1 MKILSDIE
9 VNQNILKQ
17 PRIDVRASAPTSPAP
32 KEAQMYYD
40 SAEKVLKYYNGTQW
54 VSWSNEAVNVQ
65 ILSADKTLTA
75 SDPPIQ
81 ILSTSLVRTVTLPTT
96 GLTMGQKFIIFHN
109 GTDSGNQYIIVR
121 DANRTY
127 SNLYSQAR
135 IEFRWDGTK
144 WLFDNKDNINI
155 GVNAQGSNMGIAI
168 GANANGNLYG
178 TTIGNY
184 ANGSN
189 NGFAGGLFTNGSN
202 VSTAIGYT
210 AITNSKQGAIACGPY
225 AKAIRVG
232 EFALSGD
239 FVNSLNNN
247 TRFTI
252 LRFHTWA
259 SNPYGAILMLNGEE
273 DGWYEILPKHIISG
287 DMRVHAM
294 FDEDHVKA
302 WRIRYVA
309 YRGATDIDLD
319 ILENLVEYNLGMD
332 NVTISF
338 QVDNYNHLLY
348 FRGGGTLPGDTLFTA
363 YSLNLETKLSFSL
376 L

>member
-1 MKILSDIE
+1 MKILSDLEI
-9 VNQNILKQ
+9 NQNILKQ

-32 KEAQMYYD
+32 QEAQMYYN
-40 SAEKVLKYYNGTQW
+40 STEKVLKYYNGTQW
-54 VSWSNEAVNVQ
+54 VSWANEAVNVQ
-65 ILSADKTLTA
+65 FLSADKTLTA

-81 ILSTSLVRTVTLPTT
+81 ILSTSLVRTDTLPTT

-135 IEFRWDGTK
+135 VELRWDGTK

-168 GANANGNLYG
+168 GSSANSNVYG

-189 NGFAGGLFTNGSN
+189 NGFAGGRFTNGSN
-202 VSTAIGYT
+202 VSTAIGFNAT
-210 AITNSKQGAIACGPY
+210 TNSQMGAIACGAY
-225 AKAIRVG
+225 ANAMRVG

-239 FVNSLNNN
+239 LVNSFDNN

-252 LRFHTWA
+252 LRWHSWVNLG
-259 SNPYGAILMLNGEE
+259 SGVKLNGETN
-273 DGWYEILPKHIISG
+273 GWYEMLPRHLITA
-287 DMRVHAM
+287 DMRVHM
-294 FDEDHVKA
+294 MYDVNHVKA
-302 WRIRYVA
+302 WRVKYSV
-309 YRGATDIDLD
+309 YRGDNDIDLD
-319 ILENLVEYNLGMD
+319 ILEKVVEYNLGMND
-332 NVTISF
+332 ADI
-338 QVDNYNHLLY
+338 
-348 FRGGGTLPGDTLFTA
+348 
-363 YSLNLETKLSFSL
+363 KLVEDDYWHRIY
-376 L
+376 

>member
-32 KEAQMYYD
+32 KEAQMYYN
-40 SAEKVLKYYNGTQW
+40 STEKVLKYYNGTQW

-65 ILSADKTLTA
+65 FLSADKTLTA

-81 ILSTSLVRTVTLPTT
+81 ILSTSSVRTVTLPIT
-96 GLTMGQKFIIFHN
+96 GLTTGQKFVIFHN
-109 GTDSGNQYIIVR
+109 GTDLGNQYIIVR
-121 DANRTY
+121 DVNRTY

-168 GANANGNLYG
+168 GANANSNLRG
-178 TTIGNY
+178 TTIGLS
-184 ANGSN
+184 ANGSS
-189 NGFAGGLFTNGSN
+189 NGFAGGSFANGTNS
-202 VSTAIGYT
+202 SAAIGYN

-225 AKAIRVG
+225 ANAIRVG

-239 FVNSLNNN
+239 FVNSFDNN

-252 LRFHTWA
+252 LRWHGWT
-259 SNPYGAILMLNGEE
+259 SMSGDTIYLNGK
-273 DGWYEILPKHIISG
+273 GGNSFNVLQRHLISC

-294 FDEDHVKA
+294 FSASVVKA
-302 WRIRYVA
+302 WRIRFIA
-309 YRGATDIDLD
+309 HRGDGNITLTMK
-319 ILENLVEYNLGMD
+319 EKTVEYD
-332 NVTISF
+332 PTSSAIDVTI
-338 QVDNYNHLLY
+338 YNDTAYHLLLLKAS
-348 FRGGGTLPGDTLFTA
+348 GTLPGNTLFTA
-363 YSLNLETKLSFSL
+363 YSINLETKLS
-376 L
+376 

>member
-1 MKILSDIE
+1 MKILSDLEI
-9 VNQNILKQ
+9 NQNILKQ

-32 KEAQMYYD
+32 KEAQMYYN
-40 SAEKVLKYYNGTQW
+40 STEKVLKYYNGTQW

-65 ILSADKTLTA
+65 FLSANKTLTA

-81 ILSTSLVRTVTLPTT
+81 ILSTSSVRTVTLPTT

-135 IEFRWDGTK
+135 VEFRWDGTK

-168 GANANGNLYG
+168 GSSANSNVYG

-189 NGFAGGLFTNGSN
+189 NGFAGGRFTNGSN
-202 VSTAIGYT
+202 VSTAIGYNAT
-210 AITNSKQGAIACGPY
+210 TNSKQGAIACGPY
-225 AKAIRVG
+225 SNAIRVG

-239 FVNSLNNN
+239 LTNSFDNN

-252 LRFHTWA
+252 LRWHGWT
-259 SNPYGAILMLNGEE
+259 SMSGDNIYLNGEA
-273 DGWYEILPKHIISG
+273 GNSFNVLQRHLISC

-294 FDEDHVKA
+294 FDVNHVKT
-302 WRIRYVA
+302 WKIRFIA
-309 YRGATDIDLD
+309 YRGDGNITLTMKENAVEWDLNMPAVDIT
-319 ILENLVEYNLGMD
+319 IYND
-332 NVTISF
+332 TA
-338 QVDNYNHLLY
+338 YHLLLLKTS
-348 FRGGGTLPGDTLFTA
+348 GTLPGDTLFTA
-363 YSLNLETKLSFSL
+363 YSLNLETKLS
-376 L
+376 